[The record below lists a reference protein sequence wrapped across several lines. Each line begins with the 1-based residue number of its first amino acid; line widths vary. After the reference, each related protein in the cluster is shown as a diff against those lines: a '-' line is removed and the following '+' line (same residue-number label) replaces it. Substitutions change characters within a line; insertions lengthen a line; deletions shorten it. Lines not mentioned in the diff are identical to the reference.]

1 MANCG
6 VTGIIAHGLLTR
18 IHIHA
23 LGYLFYYS
31 SIPGIPLARLE
42 RVKDV
47 FLGGQNEAKTVS
59 VRV

>member
-1 MANCG
+1 MVLCG
-6 VTGIIAHGLLTR
+6 VRAIIEHGYVTR

-23 LGYLFYYS
+23 LGYLFCYS

-47 FLGGQNEAKTVS
+47 FWGGQNEAKTVS